1 MRKLHCIGFS
11 QLPGLPRPEASSVT
25 LSLSVLCSRHF
36 LEVLYLILSSL
47 ICDEIFKE
55 KCLCARSWEIS

>member
-11 QLPGLPRPEASSVT
+11 QLPGLPRPEASSVP

-55 KCLCARSWEIS
+55 K